1 MIFQRQKNNMQG
13 WDTNMQRTEVEQD
26 FLDDVGS
33 IGGFFRR
40 TDGKIERAVYQEKSN
55 IVTIRGKYY
64 RPR

>member
-40 TDGKIERAVYQEKSN
+40 TDGKIE
-55 IVTIRGKYY
+55 
-64 RPR
+64 